1 VKVTVY
7 DADGGQSITDVDF
20 DGVQS
25 LTSRQMVKFQRA
37 LGNEA
42 FDDFMQ
48 ASMQGLP
55 RPDGTAAMVWVLLA
69 DEFPG
74 STVDDID
81 FDYAEMAGD
90 DADAPGKAEEIP
102 DVS

>member
-1 VKVTVY
+1 MKVTVY
-7 DADGGQSITDVDF
+7 DAAGGSVITDVDF
-20 DGVQS
+20 GGVDS

-48 ASMQGLP
+48 ASMKGIP
-55 RPDGTAAMVWVLLA
+55 RPDGTAAMVWVLLS
-69 DEFPG
+69 DDFPN

-81 FDYAEMAGD
+81 FDYAEMVGD
-90 DADAPGKAEEIP
+90 EDDPGKAEEIL
-102 DVS
+102 DVT

>member
-7 DADGGQSITDVDF
+7 DAAGGSVITDVDF
-20 DGVQS
+20 GGVDS

-48 ASMQGLP
+48 ASMKGIP
-55 RPDGTAAMVWVLLA
+55 RPDGTAAMVWVLLS
-69 DEFPG
+69 DEFPD

-81 FDYAEMAGD
+81 FDYADMAGD
-90 DADAPGKAEEIP
+90 EGDPGKVEEIL